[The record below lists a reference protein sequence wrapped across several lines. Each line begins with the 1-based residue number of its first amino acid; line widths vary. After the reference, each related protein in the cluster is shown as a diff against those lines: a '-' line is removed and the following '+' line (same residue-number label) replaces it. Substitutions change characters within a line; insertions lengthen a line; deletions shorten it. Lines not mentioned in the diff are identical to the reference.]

1 MELHAFDNHSFL
13 LSFSARQANKQH
25 HGLAAQHAE
34 AWIKEQ
40 AAAGLNMKP
49 EAAKDRRP
57 KCNIEPAPAS
67 NMNPAGV
74 SPQSRAPITGH
85 RCLGVPLVVL
95 ERSAA
100 QRPLR
105 ACGGGGLQGRFQD
118 GGR

>member
-34 AWIKEQ
+34 DWIKEQ

-57 KCNIEPAPAS
+57 KCNQHQLQTQQ
-67 NMNPAGV
+67 G
-74 SPQSRAPITGH
+74 SPQAARQSQATGAWAF
-85 RCLGVPLVVL
+85 RW
-95 ERSAA
+95 
-100 QRPLR
+100 
-105 ACGGGGLQGRFQD
+105 
-118 GGR
+118 